1 MKMNEKDAII
11 QKIISDAQDRAEK
24 VVSDATVKVQSVWAV
39 AQSESEKTLNA
50 CEKECD
56 VFERELIERK
66 KTLARLDGRKIVLNA
81 KQNVVNSAFARA
93 EKLLCEMPEDK
104 QLKYVA
110 ARLEK
115 YAKQGDKVVLAKSSP
130 LSRESVEDLA
140 VAKELLLKV
149 TKNGDFKGGF
159 ILSGEVSD
167 FDFTFESAVKSFA
180 ESYSGE
186 IAREILN

>member
-1 MKMNEKDAII
+1 MNEKDAII

-24 VVSDATVKVQSVWAV
+24 VVFDATEKAQAVWAV
-39 AQSESEKTLNA
+39 AQSESEKTLIS

-81 KQNVVNSAFARA
+81 KQSVVNSAFARA
-93 EKLLCEMPEDK
+93 EKLLCEMPCDM

-130 LSRESVEDLA
+130 LSRESVEDLV

>member
-1 MKMNEKDAII
+1 MNEKDAII
-11 QKIISDAQDRAEK
+11 QKIISDAQERAEK
-24 VVSDATVKVQSVWAV
+24 VVSDATEKAQAVWAV
-39 AQSESEKTLNA
+39 AQSESEKTLIS

-81 KQNVVNSAFARA
+81 KQSVVNSAFARA
-93 EKLLCEMPEDK
+93 EKLLCEMPSDM